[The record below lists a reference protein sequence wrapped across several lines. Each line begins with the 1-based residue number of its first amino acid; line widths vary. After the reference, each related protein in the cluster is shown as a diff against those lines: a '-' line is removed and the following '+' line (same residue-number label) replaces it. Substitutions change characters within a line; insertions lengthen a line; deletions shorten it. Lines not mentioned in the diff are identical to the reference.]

1 MIDHKALKSP
11 LALSLAV
18 VALVSCSSAGEQSAP
33 APGVERELLEGE
45 PFFGSVTQLTF
56 GGQNAEAYFSSDGTQ
71 LIFQRQVTDEVCD
84 QQFTIN
90 IDGSD
95 MKMVSNGLGRTT
107 CGYFYDNDERIV
119 YSSTFEHNESCPV
132 PPDFSQGYVWGLF
145 EFDIYTS
152 KPDGSDLQVIFDGPG
167 YDGEATL
174 SRDGSKIVFTS
185 VRNGDLDIYTMNPD
199 GSDVRQLTNTVGYD
213 GGPFFS
219 PDGSKI
225 VYRTWHPEG
234 EEERAEYLALLADKK
249 VRPSRMEI
257 WVMNADG
264 SDQHQ
269 VTDLGGANFAPFY
282 HPDGQR
288 ILFSSNHADTS
299 ARSSNFDLY
308 MINEDGSNMVQ
319 VTNHAEFDGFPQFS
333 PDGTKLVFASNRFG
347 EVQGETNIFIADWVE
362 PGAE

>member
-1 MIDHKALKSP
+1 MIRRKVYRVSGLFA
-11 LALSLAV
+11 AVTVQLSCAGGRQQPETSAAV
-18 VALVSCSSAGEQSAP
+18 ARGLQ
-33 APGVERELLEGE
+33 EGE
-45 PFFGSVTQLTF
+45 PFFESITQLTF
-56 GGQNAEAYFSSDGTQ
+56 GGQNAEAYFSSDGSQ
-71 LIFQRQVTDEVCD
+71 LIFQRQVTDAACD

-90 IDGSD
+90 VDGSG

-119 YSSTFEHNESCPV
+119 YSSTFEHDESCPV
-132 PPDFSQGYVWGLF
+132 PPDMSQGYVWGLF

-152 KPDGSDLQVIFDGPG
+152 NPDGTDLQVIFDGPG

-199 GSDVRQLTNTVGYD
+199 GSDVRQLTNTIGYD

-225 VYRTWHPEG
+225 VYRSWHPEG
-234 EEERAEYLALLADKK
+234 EESIAAYQTLLADNR

-264 SDQHQ
+264 SNQHR
-269 VTDLGGANFAPFY
+269 VTDLGRANFAPYF
-282 HPDGQR
+282 HPDGRR
-288 ILFSSNHADTS
+288 IIFASNHADLS
-299 ARSSNFDLY
+299 RRGGNFDIY
-308 MINEDGSNMVQ
+308 MINEDGTNLVQ
-319 VTNHAEFDGFPQFS
+319 VTRYGGFDGFPQFS

-347 EVQGETNIFIADWVE
+347 EMPGETNIFIAGWVE
-362 PGAE
+362 PGPE